1 MASKLFGNTGSGRY
15 SGKKSGAKRPQHTP
29 EEKPLADE
37 LDAVDLNIG
46 DMPADKLNWEDTP
59 ADSAPADELL
69 IDGLHDSEP
78 SEESAKPEAAPAP
91 AKKISKGKKKKK
103 KKSSLGLKILTALLS
118 ILLFI
123 ECAYCVAIF
132 TDIPF
137 IKYWRNVYISTAM
150 ATMRHQWLA
159 TALIPGDI
167 VQPIIDEMEAQKAE
181 QMNIESSWDN
191 VTEETVPVETRS
203 PSVGFSKD
211 QAAALLSG
219 LAEASGL
226 TGDATEFFELFH
238 ELDEDSTYAY
248 VEKHPECIA
257 DGWENFYVNEAGLE
271 DEGTEIYTKA
281 GDQVL
286 AINAEHGLLAIRV
299 TGDNYRG
306 VLVIGR
312 DPSRVKLAPSAY
324 FGSVGQHAGEIA
336 EANDAL
342 VAMTGSG
349 FGGAEGVGEGGDM
362 TGAAMHSGNSSG
374 YHYPW
379 GYKRVELHLDNRL
392 YITDSNKSFSDDC
405 TDASEWTPALIVDG
419 EIVVSAADN
428 YTEMNPRACLG
439 QTKDEA
445 MMFLVIEGRRVGIS
459 LGTDTMECADILAR
473 YDCYQAMNV
482 DGGTSAILYYEGEY
496 ITLCSNA
503 NCPEGRR
510 LPNVWVYCR
519 DTVPDPE

>member
-1 MASKLFGNTGSGRY
+1 MSKLFGNTGSGRY
-15 SGKKSGAKRPQHTP
+15 SGKHSGKKLPEPQHPEQERIEDLPVEDIPLDDLP
-29 EEKPLADE
+29 EEQIPMDDIPTGDILLDEFRIDEAPKKERTVPKAD
-37 LDAVDLNIG
+37 G
-46 DMPADKLNWEDTP
+46 
-59 ADSAPADELL
+59 
-69 IDGLHDSEP
+69 
-78 SEESAKPEAAPAP
+78 
-91 AKKISKGKKKKK
+91 KKKGKKKKKK
-103 KKSSLGLKILTALLS
+103 KKSSLGLKLLTVLLAL
-118 ILLFI
+118 ILFI
-123 ECAYCVAIF
+123 ECAYCVCIF

-137 IKYWRNVYISTAM
+137 ITKWRNIYISTAM
-150 ATMRHQWLA
+150 ATMNHQWLA

-167 VQPIIDEMEAQKAE
+167 VQPIIDEMEAQKE
-181 QMNIESSWDN
+181 NQMNIESNWGS
-191 VTEETVPVETRS
+191 VTEETEPVETRS

-211 QAAALLSG
+211 QAAAILSD
-219 LAEASGL
+219 LAAASGL
-226 TGDATEFFELFH
+226 TGDASDFFELFH
-238 ELDEDSTYAY
+238 ELDEESTYAY
-248 VEKHPECIA
+248 VEKHPEIIEN
-257 DGWENFYVNEAGLE
+257 GWDNFYVNEAGLD

-286 AINAEHGLLAIRV
+286 AVNAEHGLLAIRI
-299 TGDNYRG
+299 TGDDYRG
-306 VLVIGR
+306 VLVIGK
-312 DPSRVKLAPSAY
+312 DPSRVKLAPSKY
-324 FGSVGQHAGEIA
+324 FGSMGQHAGEIA

-342 VAMTGSG
+342 VAMTASG

-362 TGAAMHSGNSSG
+362 TGAAMHSGKRTG
-374 YHYPW
+374 YSYPW
-379 GYKRVELHLDNRL
+379 GYKRVELHTDNRL
-392 YITDSNKSFSDDC
+392 YITDSYKDFSDDC

-459 LGTDTMECADILAR
+459 MGTDTMVCADILAR

-503 NCPEGRR
+503 NCPEGRN

-519 DTVPDPE
+519 DTVPDPD